1 VYATPGHVEKM
12 QATNLMKVWDG
23 RRRNRKKWIIAVI
36 IILIVGIGVIVV
48 FFNPKKMVPENK
60 SLFKPDPDTLFNK
73 IMLADFILLDKT
85 QVLNIRRKAGDVNTF
100 MLPLKIPVS
109 KTMNTIKSLQR
120 QDSTYLDI
128 DTNIVYN
135 TIFGSKKIPVT
146 KKVKINVPLPPR
158 SG

>member
-1 VYATPGHVEKM
+1 MEH
-12 QATNLMKVWDG
+12 
-23 RRRNRKKWIIAVI
+23 RRNRKKWIIAVI

-48 FFNPKKMVPENK
+48 FLNPKKMVPENK
-60 SLFKPDPDTLFNK
+60 SLFKPDPDTLFCK

-109 KTMNTIKSLQR
+109 KTMNTFKSLQR
-120 QDSTYLDI
+120 QDSTYLD
-128 DTNIVYN
+128 TNIVYN
-135 TIFGSKKIPVT
+135 TIFGTKKIPVT
-146 KKVKINVPLPPR
+146 KKIKIKVPVLPR